1 MLRAT
6 RASSASSAC
15 EGAAR
20 VEQLP
25 AFLNVSRSAKGLRW
39 QSRLADQ
46 RIAEAMAQRHEL
58 PEILCR
64 VLAGRNVPL
73 EEAEGFL
80 NPTLRTLMPQ
90 PTAFRDMEKGAERLA
105 AAIRSGEK
113 IGIISDY
120 DVDGVSS
127 AALMLRFLHA
137 VGSDARVHIPDRLT
151 EGYGPSEAAV
161 RTLAG
166 EGTKLLLT
174 LDCGVLSH
182 DPLAHAAG
190 LGMEAII
197 VDHHQA
203 GAELPQ
209 AHAVINPNRQDDLS
223 GQGHLCAAG
232 VAMILI
238 AATNRIL
245 RQQGHYGDGRAE
257 PNMLQ
262 WLELVA
268 LATVCDVVPLKGL
281 NRAYVT
287 QGLKIMARREN
298 LGLAALADVAGLK
311 RRPDVYALG
320 FMLGPRLNA
329 AGRIGHADEAL
340 ALLMAGDKGEAAQL
354 ARNLDELNRKRQ
366 AIELRAVD
374 EAVAMAELELGK
386 ESKPAVI
393 LAAASGWHPGVVGLV
408 AARLKERFRRPAF
421 ALAINDKT
429 GVAVGSGRSVT
440 GVDLGSAVRAA
451 LEAGLL
457 SKGGGHAM
465 AAGLTVDKARLADL
479 RQFLGE
485 RLSAAVE
492 AARDEALLVDGAL
505 TATAA
510 NLDFIELL
518 DQAGP
523 YGSAHPS
530 PLFVFPAH
538 RVIYADAAGSDHVR
552 CTVVASDGTRLKAI
566 AFRAMGTPLGELLLS
581 ERQMPLH
588 IAGRLVADEWGAKRV
603 PCLQIEDAAPLS

>member
-1 MLRAT
+1 MT
-6 RASSASSAC
+6 PDT
-15 EGAAR
+15 R
-20 VEQLP
+20 VEQQP
-25 AFLNVSRSAKGLRW
+25 AFLNVSKSAKGLRW
-39 QSRLADQ
+39 QARLADQ
-46 RIAEAMAQRHEL
+46 RVAEAMAQRHEL

-73 EEAEGFL
+73 EDAEGFL

-90 PTAFRDMEKGAERLA
+90 PGVFRDMEKGAERLA
-105 AAIRSGEK
+105 AAIRAGEK

-127 AALMLRFLHA
+127 AALMLHFLHA
-137 VGSDARVHIPDRLT
+137 AGSDARVHIPDRLT
-151 EGYGPSEAAV
+151 EGYGPSETAV
-161 RTLAG
+161 RTLAS

-182 DPLAHAAG
+182 DPLAHAAE

-232 VAMILI
+232 VVMILI
-238 AATNRIL
+238 ATTNRIL
-245 RQQGHYGDGRAE
+245 RQHGYYATGRAE

-329 AGRIGHADEAL
+329 AGRVGHADEAL
-340 ALLMAGDKGEAAQL
+340 ALLMAKDKGEAAQL
-354 ARNLDELNRKRQ
+354 ARNLDDLNRKRQ
-366 AIELRAVD
+366 AIEMRAVD

-386 ESKPAVI
+386 EAKPAVI
-393 LAAASGWHPGVVGLV
+393 LAAATGWHPGVVGLV

-421 ALAINDKT
+421 ALAINSKT

-465 AAGLTVDKARLADL
+465 AAGLTVETAKLADL
-479 RQFLGE
+479 RQFFGE

-492 AARDEALLVDGAL
+492 AARDESLLVDGAL

-510 NLDFIELL
+510 NLDLIELL
-518 DQAGP
+518 EQAGP

-552 CTVVASDGTRLKAI
+552 CTVVGSDGTRMKAI

-581 ERQMPLH
+581 ERQMPIH

-603 PCLQIEDAAPLS
+603 PSLQIEDAAALT